1 MLGSVRH
8 SKAVLRGGG
17 SLGPHAE
24 GRGPRQSWA
33 PLLLRTADRPRSR
46 RGPWRPSHGA
56 DTHRPSDVLFSF
68 PFPVPEGS
76 YLRVRIYPLTPTKTS
91 TLSQNRFHLP
101 GIE

>member
-68 PFPVPEGS
+68 PFPAPEGS